1 MPINSMENY
10 HKNLLKAEENL
21 KKVERLIVLSQ
32 VSKNKNLMLITL
44 EEIEKA
50 IRNCISSI
58 LHYDYGLK
66 RVKLYKDSK
75 LNFREFEVKSSK
87 NFSIAPNEI
96 DMIKEILN
104 ASKNHKNSPMEFMK
118 KEEIIIMSDDQ
129 SFTKISMEKL
139 TNFLKTAK
147 NLLEKVKFKI
157 KR

>member
-1 MPINSMENY
+1 MENY

-58 LHYDYGLK
+58 LHYDYELK

-75 LNFREFEVKSSK
+75 LHRLDCRGN
-87 NFSIAPNEI
+87 
-96 DMIKEILN
+96 
-104 ASKNHKNSPMEFMK
+104 
-118 KEEIIIMSDDQ
+118 
-129 SFTKISMEKL
+129 
-139 TNFLKTAK
+139 
-147 NLLEKVKFKI
+147 
-157 KR
+157 

>member
-1 MPINSMENY
+1 MENCI
-10 HKNLLKAEENL
+10 KNLQKAEENI

-32 VSKNKNLMLITL
+32 VSRNKNLMLITL
-44 EEIEKA
+44 EELEKA

-58 LHYDYGLK
+58 LHYDYELK

-87 NFSIAPNEI
+87 NFSISQREMEI
-96 DMIKEILN
+96 IKEILN
-104 ASKNHKNSPMEFMK
+104 AFKEHKESPMEFMK
-118 KEEIIIMSDDQ
+118 KEEIIIMSDNQ
-129 SFTKISMEKL
+129 RITRISMERL
-139 TNFLKTAK
+139 TTFLTIVK